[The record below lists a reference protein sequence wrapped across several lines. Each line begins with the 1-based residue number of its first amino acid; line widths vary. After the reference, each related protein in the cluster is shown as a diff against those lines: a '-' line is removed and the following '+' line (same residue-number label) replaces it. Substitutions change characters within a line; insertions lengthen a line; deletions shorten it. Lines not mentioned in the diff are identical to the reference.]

1 VLSCLAD
8 DFGLQ
13 VRFWGGKRLP
23 VPSRGRK
30 EDSMT
35 RIRYSEAE
43 FCILLLLAGLAS
55 AGPVGFSG
63 SASIYGEYGSVT
75 GDSLVEPR
83 PELGFTLNPSVSFW
97 GFPLS
102 LDMNMS
108 TMESG
113 LRQQLN
119 KYRFFL
125 HPQQWA
131 EGLMSSSG
139 LALSIKGIELGSC
152 NPSWSPYTLSGAP
165 VLGAAVELNPWYVY
179 FAGAAGRTQRAVAVS
194 DTTEGAYSRMLY
206 SGKFGFGKKERTH
219 FYITALYATDDT
231 ASLTLNRLP
240 LPGDTT
246 VPPDSFEAVR
256 PQENYVLGAEFNLDL
271 AEGAFRLE
279 SEVTGSELTRDKR
292 LPVEKWDWLPEWA
305 ANTFKPRMSSSAD
318 YAFKVRP
325 ILNVLD
331 TRVYGRLEF
340 IGPGYQ
346 SLGAPGLRNDNMVVG
361 GGIERSFLDNAV
373 SVSAAFTS
381 QHDNLLTQSV
391 EDSLGS
397 VVRVLTLKSTTTRFS
412 NWDASLGLTFPDLP
426 YLQVGY
432 YPYTQSSDSLDS
444 MAVVA
449 STRTTAGNVVSV
461 SAGHSFE
468 TGTVSHSP
476 GVSFSYNDVRGPA
489 SDSADNTSWDAGLNY
504 GLGFEFPL
512 SLSATCGYSTSEAV
526 TDTAS
531 DNRLYFD
538 VTPSYTL
545 FENWT
550 HSLSLGGTS
559 GTARRIDT
567 RYSSSFPVWRIC
579 DASVSVIDAVYSGD
593 DGKYNELRLTAQ
605 LSKSW

>member
-1 VLSCLAD
+1 M
-8 DFGLQ
+8 
-13 VRFWGGKRLP
+13 KRVVILP
-23 VPSRGRK
+23 
-30 EDSMT
+30 
-35 RIRYSEAE
+35 
-43 FCILLLLAGLAS
+43 LLLGVLY
-55 AGPVGFSG
+55 AGPVQFSG
-63 SASIYGEYGSVT
+63 SASISGEYGWVT
-75 GDSLVEPR
+75 GSGDTLVEPR
-83 PELGFTLNPSVSFW
+83 PELRFSLSPSLSFW

-102 LDMNMS
+102 LDMDLS

-125 HPQQWA
+125 HPARWA
-131 EGLMSSSG
+131 EGVMNSSG
-139 LALSIKGIELGSC
+139 FALAIKGIELGSC

-206 SGKFGFGKKERTH
+206 SGKFGFGKKEGTH
-219 FYITALYATDDT
+219 FYLTALYAGDDT
-231 ASLTLNRLP
+231 IPPAGNWRP
-240 LPGDTT
+240 NPNDTADT
-246 VPPDSFEAVR
+246 FEVVR

-305 ANTFKPRMSSSAD
+305 ANTFKPRMSSSID
-318 YAFKVRP
+318 YALKVRP
-325 ILNVLD
+325 SLNVLD
-331 TRVYGRLEF
+331 TKVYGRLEF

-346 SLGAPGLRNDNMVVG
+346 SLGAPGLRNDNMAIG
-361 GGIERSFLDNAV
+361 GGIERSFFDNAV
-373 SVSAAFTS
+373 SVSASYAS
-381 QHDNLLTQSV
+381 EHDNLLAQAV
-391 EDSLGS
+391 EDSFGR
-397 VVRVLTLKSTTTRFS
+397 VVRVLTLKSTTTRFT
-412 NWDASLGLTFPDLP
+412 NWEASLALAFPNLP

-432 YPYTQSSDSLDS
+432 YPYAQSTDSLDS
-444 MAVVA
+444 MASVT
-449 STRTTAGNVVSV
+449 STRTSTGNVISV
-461 SAGHSFE
+461 GAGHSFQ
-468 TGTVSHSP
+468 TGKFSHSP
-476 GVSFSYNDVRGPA
+476 GVSFSYSDLRGPM

-526 TDTAS
+526 TDTAP

-545 FENWT
+545 FEKWT
-550 HSLSLGGTS
+550 NSLSLGGTLGS
-559 GTARRIDT
+559 GTRVDT
-567 RYSSSFPVWRIC
+567 RLTSSFPVWKIC
-579 DASVSVIDAVYSGD
+579 EASVSVINARYSGAE
-593 DGKYNELRLTAQ
+593 GKYNDLRLTTQ